1 MFTKGLNSTT
11 TTTADDS
18 VFVRRSLFRRAL
30 RRVVSWTQKYSRVH
44 IFQTVFQSTGE
55 QSDHCVFP
63 GLAWLAPRRSFGFC
77 SFPLSQFKQI
87 WRTFLY
93 NHNNDCDY
101 DDLIELTNNIIIL
114 LYCFDLRFPAPP
126 PATPTKVI
134 LWRLPKSMHTLFK
147 MLSAAMIQLYLLC
160 GTIEKVKQ
168 AFGSI
173 CIYPKN
179 IIP

>member
-1 MFTKGLNSTT
+1 M
-11 TTTADDS
+11 
-18 VFVRRSLFRRAL
+18 FVRRSLFRRAL
-30 RRVVSWTQKYSRVH
+30 RRLLDAEVLARTHLADRLPIHRGTKRSLCLSW
-44 IFQTVFQSTGE
+44 
-55 QSDHCVFP
+55 P
-63 GLAWLAPRRSFGFC
+63 GWLAPRRSFGFC

-93 NHNNDCDY
+93 NHNDCDY

-147 MLSAAMIQLYLLC
+147 MLFKAVIQLFFIC
-160 GTIEKVKQ
+160 GTIERMKQ

-173 CIYPKN
+173 CIYPN
-179 IIP
+179 NVIPYLFIFVSLQW